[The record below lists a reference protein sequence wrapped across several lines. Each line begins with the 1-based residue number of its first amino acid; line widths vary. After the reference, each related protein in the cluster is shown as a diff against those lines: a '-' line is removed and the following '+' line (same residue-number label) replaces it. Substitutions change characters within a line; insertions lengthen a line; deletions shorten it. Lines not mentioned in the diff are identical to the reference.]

1 MNQIHGVVPGKDDE
15 ADCDSDKVN
24 AISCLCS
31 YYFMMT
37 QRMAVKETR

>member
-24 AISCLCS
+24 AIYCS
-31 YYFMMT
+31 HYCVMT